1 MKLKMMSIILIIKF
15 IYIISLENNKI
26 KIEMNRYIPDYG
38 TIISDNVFYT
48 YNFSLDIIEGGTYVL
63 DTASFYSWKINNT
76 PADTSYNN
84 TMLEYEI
91 STETRLNEIVN
102 GTAKT
107 SSENL
112 VYISL
117 TNKKSQDNSG
127 SICVPKDIPNR
138 IKSDFDK
145 NLFSFGNK
153 IYNYLDLIKDK
164 VSQKYINYIQE
175 TINKGYIL
183 LGEKDEIFNSDKNDK
198 DIKTCKCSLP
208 PDNDIQNEFLYY
220 WNCKISSFSVDN
232 IKTSSSY
239 SKPINGDIYA
249 IFALSEEYIIAPKKT
264 GEEVINKYK
273 NLIDD
278 YYGASCLLEDFNN
291 NKDLK
296 IMVCKTFNYPGL
308 PDFTITLEGE
318 ISLIALSYDLF
329 KYKDENHVYFKI
341 LLNEGKTKEYWYL
354 GDPIIKNYNFLF
366 DYNTPGEEN
375 ITIVPSDKYES
386 FSIIITFC
394 SASFIILLF
403 FGFLIFARIRISI
416 LSKEKNK
423 IRNARTKTTT
433 RKIKKIIR
441 SQNDFEI
448 PEGNIPIQN
457 EMKNSNTLYSDDDN
471 EEEQSE
477 SENDSEKGSDSNDE
491 EKESNNNNNNSN
503 MKSKSED
510 NFDEKKK
517 KNDSESGS
525 NIRNSI
531 SSNSFEKE
539 SKSGKSNK
547 DLKEKASNTN
557 KADNTGEFN
566 FDDLYSINNINSD
579 EEECDLIGEEEGSLP
594 PLNNRV

>member
-1 MKLKMMSIILIIKF
+1 MMSIILIIKL
-15 IYIISLENNKI
+15 IYIISIENNII

-38 TIISDNVFYT
+38 TDTSNNIFYT
-48 YNFSLDIIEGGTYVL
+48 YNFSLDLIDGGTYVL

-76 PADTSYNN
+76 PSDIFYNN
-84 TMLEYEI
+84 SMLEYDI

-102 GTAKT
+102 GTIKT
-107 SSENL
+107 SSENI

-117 TNKKSQDNSG
+117 NNSNYQDNSG
-127 SICVPKDIPNR
+127 AICVPIDIPDH
-138 IKSDFDK
+138 IKSDIDK

-164 VSQKYINYIQE
+164 VSQKYINYVQE

-183 LGEKDEIFNSDKNDK
+183 FGEKDEIFNTDKNDK

-208 PDNDIQNEFLYY
+208 PDDDIHNEFLYY

-273 NLIDD
+273 EIIDN
-278 YYGASCLLEDFNN
+278 YYGASCLLEDFNH
-291 NKDLK
+291 NKGIK
-296 IMVCKTFNYPGL
+296 IMVCDTFNYPGL

-318 ISLIALSYDLF
+318 ISMIALSYDLF
-329 KYKDENHVYFKI
+329 KNKDENHLYFKI
-341 LLNEGKTKEYWYL
+341 LLNERNTKEYWYL

-394 SASFIILLF
+394 SACLIILLF
-403 FGFLIFARIRISI
+403 FGFLIFARIRIS
-416 LSKEKNK
+416 LMSKEKNK
-423 IRNARTKTTT
+423 IRSARTKITTK
-433 RKIKKIIR
+433 KIKKIIR

-448 PEGNIPIQN
+448 PEGNIPIQS
-457 EMKNSNTLYSDDDN
+457 EMKNSNTLTSDDDDS
-471 EEEQSE
+471 EEEESE
-477 SENDSEKGSDSNDE
+477 SEEDSVKGSESND
-491 EKESNNNNNNSN
+491 EKESNNNNSKMQN
-503 MKSKSED
+503 KSED
-510 NFDEKKK
+510 NSSDK
-517 KNDSESGS
+517 KNSESDKKNSDSDS
-525 NIRNSI
+525 NERNSI
-531 SSNSFEKE
+531 SNNNFESE
-539 SKSGKSNK
+539 SKSGKSSK
-547 DLKEKASNTN
+547 SLKGKKSITN
-557 KADNTGEFN
+557 KINNTGEFN

-594 PLNNRV
+594 PLNK